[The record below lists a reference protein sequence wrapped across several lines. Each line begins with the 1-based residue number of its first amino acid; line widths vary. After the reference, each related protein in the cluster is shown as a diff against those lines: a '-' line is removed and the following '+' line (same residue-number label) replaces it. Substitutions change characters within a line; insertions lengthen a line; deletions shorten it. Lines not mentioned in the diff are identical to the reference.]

1 MESNNSKSI
10 NFLATLGKKKSNIKL
25 FVHHMNRLAKHL
37 RLNHTFFVNTHG
49 LMNQKAHSCS
59 YDVATLTYY
68 AMNNPIFKE
77 IVGKKLYKCKLFNR
91 TFSHSKETTWENTNK
106 LLGMD
111 GFLGVKTGITP
122 AAGPC
127 LTSFFQIAND

>member
-1 MESNNSKSI
+1 
-10 NFLATLGKKKSNIKL
+10 
-25 FVHHMNRLAKHL
+25 MNKLAKNICL
-37 RLNHTFFVNTHG
+37 SQTYFVNTHG
-49 LMNQKAHSCS
+49 LMNEKAHSCS

-68 AMNNPIFKE
+68 AMNNSTFKE
-77 IVGKKLYKCKLFNR
+77 IVGKQQYKCKFFNR
-91 TFSHSKETTWENTNK
+91 TFSHFKEVAWENTNK

-127 LTSFFQIAND
+127 LTSFFQIARD